1 MKKQT
6 LGRPFASDKNLKEEL
21 IISAIKLFAENDI
34 GNVSVKD
41 IASNCNTTSAMVH
54 YYFGSKENLI
64 ETIITDFFVPNFKNI
79 LECAVKTNDPL
90 KLVHV
95 TIDMI
100 ISLALEHP
108 YIAKLWSRY
117 FLHQES
123 IIMKYVFPNMPVDI
137 MQQYALLAE
146 KGQIDGLIN
155 KDLIPVLIYPIIASN
170 IFIHLHGFDFIL
182 QDNRMDTK
190 IKHIKSFILK
200 GVLNV

>member
-155 KDLIPVLIYPIIASN
+155 KDLIPMLIYPIIASN

>member
-6 LGRPFASDKNLKEEL
+6 PGRPFASDKNLKKEL

-170 IFIHLHGFDFIL
+170 IFINLHGFDFIL

>member
-6 LGRPFASDKNLKEEL
+6 PGRPFASDKNLKNEL

-41 IASNCNTTSAMVH
+41 IALNCNTTSAMVH

-155 KDLIPVLIYPIIASN
+155 KDLIPMLIYPIIASN

>member
-6 LGRPFASDKNLKEEL
+6 PGRPFASDKNLKKEL

>member
-155 KDLIPVLIYPIIASN
+155 KDLIPILIYPIIASN

>member
-1 MKKQT
+1 MKKQA

-155 KDLIPVLIYPIIASN
+155 KDLIPMLIYPIIASN

>member
-6 LGRPFASDKNLKEEL
+6 PGRPFASDKNLKKEL

-155 KDLIPVLIYPIIASN
+155 KDLIPVLIYPVIASN

-182 QDNRMDTK
+182 QDNRMGTK

>member
-6 LGRPFASDKNLKEEL
+6 PGRPFASNKNLKDEL

-34 GNVSVKD
+34 GNVSIKD
-41 IASNCNTTSAMVH
+41 IATNCNTTSAMVH

-79 LECAVKTNDPL
+79 LTCATKTNNPL
-90 KLVHV
+90 ELVHV
-95 TIDMI
+95 TIDML

-123 IIMKYVFPNMPVDI
+123 VIMKYVFPNMPKDI
-137 MQQYALLAE
+137 MMQYAMLAE
-146 KGQIDGLIN
+146 NGQKQGLIN

-182 QDNRMDTK
+182 QDNNMEQK
-190 IKHIKSFILK
+190 IKHIKSFIIK
-200 GVLNV
+200 GVLCE

>member
-6 LGRPFASDKNLKEEL
+6 PGRPFASDKNLKKEL

-54 YYFGSKENLI
+54 YYFGSKENLV

-100 ISLALEHP
+100 I
-108 YIAKLWSRY
+108 
-117 FLHQES
+117 
-123 IIMKYVFPNMPVDI
+123 
-137 MQQYALLAE
+137 
-146 KGQIDGLIN
+146 
-155 KDLIPVLIYPIIASN
+155 
-170 IFIHLHGFDFIL
+170 
-182 QDNRMDTK
+182 
-190 IKHIKSFILK
+190 
-200 GVLNV
+200 

>member
-6 LGRPFASDKNLKEEL
+6 HGRPFASDKNLKKEL

-90 KLVHV
+90 KLMHV

-170 IFIHLHGFDFIL
+170 IFINLHGFDFIL

>member
-6 LGRPFASDKNLKEEL
+6 PGRPFASDKNLKKEL

-108 YIAKLWSRY
+108 HIAKLWSRY

>member
-6 LGRPFASDKNLKEEL
+6 PGRPFASDKNLKKEL

-54 YYFGSKENLI
+54 YYFGSKENLV

-90 KLVHV
+90 NLVHV

-155 KDLIPVLIYPIIASN
+155 KDLIPVLIYPVIASN

>member
-6 LGRPFASDKNLKEEL
+6 PGRPFASDKNLKKEL

-54 YYFGSKENLI
+54 YYFGSKENLV

-137 MQQYALLAE
+137 MQQYALLAK

>member
-6 LGRPFASDKNLKEEL
+6 PGRPFASDKNLKKEL

-64 ETIITDFFVPNFKNI
+64 EIIITDFFVPNFKNI

>member
-6 LGRPFASDKNLKEEL
+6 PGRPFASDKNLKKEL

-155 KDLIPVLIYPIIASN
+155 KDLIPVLIYPVIASN

>member
-6 LGRPFASDKNLKEEL
+6 PGRPFASDKNLKNEL

-41 IASNCNTTSAMVH
+41 IALNCNTTSAMVH

-79 LECAVKTNDPL
+79 LECAVQTNDPL

-155 KDLIPVLIYPIIASN
+155 KDLIPILIYPIIASN

-182 QDNRMDTK
+182 QDNRMETK

>member
-1 MKKQT
+1 
-6 LGRPFASDKNLKEEL
+6 
-21 IISAIKLFAENDI
+21 
-34 GNVSVKD
+34 
-41 IASNCNTTSAMVH
+41 MVH

>member
-6 LGRPFASDKNLKEEL
+6 PGRPFASDKNLKEEL

-34 GNVSVKD
+34 GNVSIKD

-54 YYFGSKENLI
+54 YYFGSKDNLI
-64 ETIITDFFVPNFKNI
+64 EIIITDFFVPNFKNI
-79 LECAVKTNDPL
+79 LITAIKPNNPL
-90 KLVHV
+90 ELVHI
-95 TIDMI
+95 TIDML

-137 MQQYALLAE
+137 MQQYAALAK
-146 KGQIDGLIN
+146 KGQDENIIN
-155 KDLIPVLIYPIIASN
+155 KDLIPILIYPIIASN

-182 QDNRMDTK
+182 LDNNMDAK

-200 GVLNV
+200 GVLCV

>member
-6 LGRPFASDKNLKEEL
+6 PGRPFASDKNLKEEL

-155 KDLIPVLIYPIIASN
+155 KDLIPMLIYPIIASN

>member
-6 LGRPFASDKNLKEEL
+6 PGRPFASDKNLKNEL

-155 KDLIPVLIYPIIASN
+155 KDLIPILIYPIIASN

>member
-6 LGRPFASDKNLKEEL
+6 PGRPFASDKNLKKEL

-155 KDLIPVLIYPIIASN
+155 KDLIPVLW
-170 IFIHLHGFDFIL
+170 
-182 QDNRMDTK
+182 
-190 IKHIKSFILK
+190 
-200 GVLNV
+200 V

>member
-6 LGRPFASDKNLKEEL
+6 PGRPFASDKNLKKEL

-90 KLVHV
+90 KLMHV

-170 IFIHLHGFDFIL
+170 IFINLHGFDFIL

>member
-6 LGRPFASDKNLKEEL
+6 PGRPFASDKNLREEL

-146 KGQIDGLIN
+146 KGQMDGLIN
-155 KDLIPVLIYPIIASN
+155 KDLIPMLIYPIIASN

>member
-6 LGRPFASDKNLKEEL
+6 PGRPFASDKNLKKEL

-34 GNVSVKD
+34 SNVSVKD

>member
-6 LGRPFASDKNLKEEL
+6 PGRPFASDKNLKKEL

-54 YYFGSKENLI
+54 YYFGSKENLVEI
-64 ETIITDFFVPNFKNI
+64 IITDFFVPNFKNI

>member
-6 LGRPFASDKNLKEEL
+6 PGRPFASDKNLREEL

-155 KDLIPVLIYPIIASN
+155 KDLIPMLIYPIIASN